1 MDVRGRQRREA
12 PETKSNIAGTII
24 LQGLRLEVE
33 VHDIRE
39 GADIYTWTITAYLE
53 TKICIQWS
61 LMCDA

>member
-39 GADIYTWTITAYLE
+39 GVDIYT
-53 TKICIQWS
+53 
-61 LMCDA
+61 